1 MKRKKSYDKISIS
14 TPMCAHGHYGHL
26 NNNHVFKFILDQKE
40 AYEKINKI
48 IDQKE
53 FDYLLDDSKK
63 FQEKINNNDIKYF
76 KFIFNELKQYC
87 DKIEKINKFHA
98 DEIYENTHANY
109 VHFLNSFNQ
118 LSDYEN
124 TDFG

>member
-1 MKRKKSYDKISIS
+1 
-14 TPMCAHGHYGHL
+14 MCAHGHYGHL

-63 FQEKINNNDIKYF
+63 FQEKK
-76 KFIFNELKQYC
+76 
-87 DKIEKINKFHA
+87 
-98 DEIYENTHANY
+98 
-109 VHFLNSFNQ
+109 
-118 LSDYEN
+118 
-124 TDFG
+124 